1 MAIRKNHA
9 FRSFNVC
16 LANFSKFGIRLPEL
30 DNDYM
35 LIIKKNHAFRS
46 FNVSLANFS
55 KFEIRLPELDNDYML
70 IIKTQNTYTYFF
82 DTQAHTISTF

>member
-9 FRSFNVC
+9 YRSLNVC
-16 LANFSKFGIRLPEL
+16 LANFNKFG
-30 DNDYM
+30 N
-35 LIIKKNHAFRS
+35 S
-46 FNVSLANFS
+46 
-55 KFEIRLPELDNDYML
+55 LPELDNDYML

>member
-16 LANFSKFGIRLPEL
+16 LANFSKFGI
-30 DNDYM
+30 
-35 LIIKKNHAFRS
+35 S
-46 FNVSLANFS
+46 
-55 KFEIRLPELDNDYML
+55 LPELDNDYML

>member
-9 FRSFNVC
+9 YRSLNVW
-16 LANFSKFGIRLPEL
+16 LANFNKFG
-30 DNDYM
+30 N
-35 LIIKKNHAFRS
+35 S
-46 FNVSLANFS
+46 
-55 KFEIRLPELDNDYML
+55 LPELDNDYML